1 MDITQH
7 TLRYLASPT
16 VDVAIVDDEAV
27 LLDRSS
33 GVYFGLDETATMIWS
48 LLAADLTSAQVA
60 AQLVDEFH
68 DADPEV
74 VAADV
79 ARLLDE
85 LTGLGL
91 VRVAA

>member
-7 TLRYLASPT
+7 TPRYLASPT

-60 AQLVDEFH
+60 AQLVDGFH